1 MGLGDFREVVMSSLF
16 SVAFTGIFLAF
27 IIAAI
32 VGHALLIQALV
43 RPFFGRL
50 APAGRPAPAKSLLH
64 AR

>member
-1 MGLGDFREVVMSSLF
+1 MSSLF
-16 SVAFTGIFLAF
+16 SIAFTGIFLVF

-43 RPFFGRL
+43 RPFFDRL
-50 APAGRPAPAKSLLH
+50 ALTSRPASTKSGMLH